1 MYKTKLQE
9 LCHQRVWNLPVYTT
23 AKQGLDHN
31 PRFQATVTV
40 NDQSFTTPDLYKSS
54 KEAQNDAA
62 RIAFQHF
69 SSPPP
74 PSSTPAASSSNGS
87 LSESAVQVNARET
100 DRTTQVNATISTVN
114 DVHKS
119 RDMQHLYKNQLQS
132 YTQKKNLPLPMY
144 SCEREGPPHA
154 SRFKCKVTIDGQTY
168 ESHQFFPTLKDAEH
182 EAAKVA
188 LMSLSLDKFQQDDS
202 VLYKNLLQELAQ
214 KEAYALPVYNTKQSG
229 ESHAPTF
236 VSTVEVGGQVFSGQ
250 EAKSKKQAEMSAAKV
265 AYMRLKEPNP
275 SQGPALVSPAIQ
287 AQADYSSSSLQSN
300 VTADLHHNVQTAGRM
315 VFNPNSMPKV
325 QAEEIRELTTVNT
338 EVAGY
343 DLSQFPQPEFSS
355 SSDLSASSGVENGMP
370 SSSLPL
376 ECSVNPLVDP
386 IAQSVRADGRTCKII
401 RVRPNRPNMKF
412 PEGSSVLHRDNQWV
426 AWTDGSQSN

>member
-9 LCHQRVWNLPVYTT
+9 LCHQRVWDLPVYTI

-40 NDQSFTTPDLYKSS
+40 NDQSFTTPNLCKSS

-74 PSSTPAASSSNGS
+74 PPSTPSASSSNGNFNIANS
-87 LSESAVQVNARET
+87 GSSSRSAVQVDARET
-100 DRTTQVNATISTVN
+100 DLTTQVIATISTVN
-114 DVHKS
+114 DVHGS

-168 ESHQFFPTLKDAEH
+168 ESHQFFPTLKEAEH

-188 LMSLSLDKFQQDDS
+188 LMSLSVDKFQQDDS

-214 KEAYALPVYNTKQSG
+214 KESYALPVYNTKQSG
-229 ESHAPTF
+229 ESHAPIF
-236 VSTVEVGGQVFSGQ
+236 VSTVEVGGEVFSGQ
-250 EAKSKKQAEMSAAKV
+250 EAKTKKQAETSAAKV

-275 SQGPALVSPAIQ
+275 SQGPTLVSPAIQ
-287 AQADYSSSSLQSN
+287 AQADYSLSSLQSN
-300 VTADLHHNVQTAGRM
+300 VPADLRHNVQPAGRM
-315 VFNPNSMPKV
+315 FFDPSPIPKV
-325 QAEEIRELTTVNT
+325 QAEENRVNT
-338 EVAGY
+338 EIGGY
-343 DLSQFPQPEFSS
+343 DLSQFPQPEFSP
-355 SSDLSASSGVENGMP
+355 SSGAENGMP
-370 SSSLPL
+370 PPSLPS

-386 IAQSVRADGRTCKII
+386 VAQSVRADGRTCKII
-401 RVRPNRPNMKF
+401 RVCPNRPNMKL
-412 PEGSSVLHRDNQWV
+412 PEGSSVLHRDNKWV
-426 AWTDGSQSN
+426 AWTDGSQSNK

>member
-1 MYKTKLQE
+1 
-9 LCHQRVWNLPVYTT
+9 
-23 AKQGLDHN
+23 
-31 PRFQATVTV
+31 
-40 NDQSFTTPDLYKSS
+40 
-54 KEAQNDAA
+54 
-62 RIAFQHF
+62 
-69 SSPPP
+69 
-74 PSSTPAASSSNGS
+74 
-87 LSESAVQVNARET
+87 
-100 DRTTQVNATISTVN
+100 
-114 DVHKS
+114 
-119 RDMQHLYKNQLQS
+119 
-132 YTQKKNLPLPMY
+132 
-144 SCEREGPPHA
+144 
-154 SRFKCKVTIDGQTY
+154 
-168 ESHQFFPTLKDAEH
+168 
-182 EAAKVA
+182 
-188 LMSLSLDKFQQDDS
+188 
-202 VLYKNLLQELAQ
+202 
-214 KEAYALPVYNTKQSG
+214 
-229 ESHAPTF
+229 
-236 VSTVEVGGQVFSGQ
+236 
-250 EAKSKKQAEMSAAKV
+250 
-265 AYMRLKEPNP
+265 MRLKEPNP
-275 SQGPALVSPAIQ
+275 SQGPALVSPDIQ

>member
-87 LSESAVQVNARET
+87 SSESAVQVNARET

-154 SRFKCKVTIDGQTY
+154 SRFKCK
-168 ESHQFFPTLKDAEH
+168 
-182 EAAKVA
+182 
-188 LMSLSLDKFQQDDS
+188 DDS

-355 SSDLSASSGVENGMP
+355 SSDLSASSGVEKGMP

-376 ECSVNPLVDP
+376 ECTVDPRVDP